1 MSLFGALFSG
11 VSGLGAQGTSMG
23 VIADNITN
31 ISTVGYKTTTTN
43 FKTLVTAAATA
54 TSFAPGG
61 VQASPQALIDRQGL
75 LQSSISPTDL
85 AINGDGFFVVNELA
99 NPTTT
104 QGSFLYTRAGSF
116 TKDEN
121 GDLKNSAGFFLQ
133 GWPVNA
139 TTGLIPSNRS
149 DLTELDTVN
158 IEGLA
163 GTASKTTSVALQA
176 NLKASQAVTATLP
189 TDVTTIASLPP
200 TDDLTTTP
208 ASLAVGSTVLITTG
222 GGTVSGTFTLAAAP
236 ASAASNQFNTLTEL
250 AALINSTNGL
260 TATIGGT
267 ATAATLTVKGPAD
280 ETMTVAGT
288 AATTLFGAAS
298 TVTAATYLA
307 TTSTTNMASNAIT
320 PNFERS
326 VAVFDSKGGSHTL
339 TFGFLKNTPANEWL
353 VEVYIEPSTEIDAAD
368 SDQGPDGIV
377 AAGTI
382 TFGTDGS
389 IDTSGFPTAVIPT
402 GGSGSLTSSLQIPWA
417 SALGVAAQNITI
429 DWGTDDS
436 TDGIT
441 QFDSD
446 SNLVST
452 TVDGAIFGE
461 LANITVTDLGVVTAI
476 FENGVTKSIYQ
487 LPVATFSNV
496 SGLSASSGNVYQETD
511 ISGSFSLNE
520 ASVGGSGLVAPSTL
534 ESSTVDL
541 AEEFAKMIV
550 TQRAFSAATRVITTS
565 DDMLSELIRI
575 KG

>member
-31 ISTVGYKTTTTN
+31 ISTIGYKTTQTN
-43 FKTLVTAAATA
+43 FKTLVTVAATA

-61 VQASPQALIDRQGL
+61 VQAAPQALIDRQGL
-75 LQSSISPTDL
+75 LQSSVSPTDL
-85 AINGDGFFVVNELA
+85 AINGNGFFVVIELA

-133 GWPVNA
+133 GWPVDA
-139 TTGLIPSNRS
+139 ATGLIPSNRS

-208 ASLAVGSTVLITTG
+208 ASLTAGNTLVISTG
-222 GGTVSGTFTLAAAP
+222 GGTVSVTFTVAAAP
-236 ASAASNQFNTLTEL
+236 ASAASNEFNTLTEL

-260 TATIGGT
+260 TATIGST
-267 ATAATLTVKGPAD
+267 STAATLTIKGPAD
-280 ETMTVAGT
+280 ETLTIANGAGT
-288 AATTLFGAAS
+288 VATTLFGAAS

-307 TTSTTNMASNAIT
+307 TTATTNIASTAIT
-320 PNFERS
+320 PDFERS
-326 VAVFDSKGGSHTL
+326 VAIFDSKGGSHTL

-368 SDQGPDGIV
+368 SDQGPNGIV

-389 IDTSGFPTAVIPT
+389 IDTSSFPTAVIPT
-402 GGSGSLTSSLQIPWA
+402 GGSGDLTAALQIPWA
-417 SALGVAAQNITI
+417 SALGVATQNVTI
-429 DWGTDDS
+429 NWGTDDK

-496 SGLSASSGNVYQETD
+496 AGLSARSGNAYQKTD
-511 ISGSFSLNE
+511 VSGSFSLSE

-541 AEEFAKMIV
+541 AEEFAK
-550 TQRAFSAATRVITTS
+550 
-565 DDMLSELIRI
+565 
-575 KG
+575 

>member
-31 ISTVGYKTTTTN
+31 VSTVGYKTTTTN
-43 FKTLVTAAATA
+43 FKTLVTVAATA

-61 VQASPQALIDRQGL
+61 VQAAPQALIDRQGL

-116 TKDEN
+116 TKDEDGN
-121 GDLKNSAGFFLQ
+121 LKNSAGFFLQ
-133 GWPVNA
+133 GWPVDA
-139 TTGLIPSNRS
+139 ATGLIPSNRS

-163 GTASKTTSVALQA
+163 GTASATSSVAIQA
-176 NLKASQAVTATLP
+176 NLKASQAVTVTLP
-189 TDVTTIASLPP
+189 SD
-200 TDDLTTTP
+200 TTTV
-208 ASLAVGSTVLITTG
+208 ASITSTFDLGTTPGLTDGDQLTVSSSVGSISQVFEDDPTPVA
-222 GGTVSGTFTLAAAP
+222 SSFEFSTL
-236 ASAASNQFNTLTEL
+236 QEL
-250 AALINSTNGL
+250 ADLINSVDGL
-260 TATIGGT
+260 TASIGGT
-267 ATAATLTVKGPAD
+267 SSAATLTLSGPPDGTLTTAD
-280 ETMTVAGT
+280 TSGT
-288 AATTLFGAAS
+288 PGTDLFGAVGAVGTATYAAATT
-298 TVTAATYLA
+298 
-307 TTSTTNMASNAIT
+307 TTNMASTNIT
-320 PNFERS
+320 PDFERS
-326 VAVFDSKGGSHTL
+326 VAIFDSKGGSHTL
-339 TFGFLKNTPANEWL
+339 TFGFLKSTLANTWL
-353 VEVYIEPSTEIDAAD
+353 VEAYIEPSSEIDAAD
-368 SDQGPDGIV
+368 ADQGPDGII
-377 AAGTI
+377 AAGTV

-389 IDTSGFPTAVIPT
+389 INTTAFSTTIPSGGDITAAV
-402 GGSGSLTSSLQIPWA
+402 QVPWA
-417 SALGVAAQNITI
+417 AALGVAAQNITV

-461 LANITVTDLGVVTAI
+461 LANITVTELGVVTAI

-496 SGLSASSGNVYQETD
+496 AGLTARSGNAYQETD
-511 ISGSFSLNE
+511 LSGSFSLNE
-520 ASVGGSGLVAPSTL
+520 ASVGGSGLIAPSTL
-534 ESSTVDL
+534 EASTVDL